1 MKKILFTLFC
11 FFAITSFSYAQEN
24 DKSKFSYG
32 LNFGF
37 GNSTLENNQIGV
49 LDGNLLAIK
58 FNVDYD
64 FSSNS
69 RTKLTSGLEA
79 LEFNSN
85 FFNGTNQSRLKNEYL
100 QIPLKLT
107 HRVNLEKEEKL
118 KLVIGIGGYAN
129 FLLRSRILELA
140 KEIDTK
146 SGGFNLGFGISTG
159 LDYDLSENTT
169 VKLIFDIMNETDSI
183 KNNGYEQKQIEIYL
197 IGLGFSTSF

>member
-1 MKKILFTLFC
+1 MNKILFTSFC
-11 FFAITSFSYAQEN
+11 FLAITSFSFAQEN

-32 LNFGF
+32 LNFGV
-37 GNSTLENNQIGV
+37 GNSTLKNNQIGV

-64 FSSNS
+64 FNNNS

-107 HRVNLEKEEKL
+107 HRVSLEKEEKL
-118 KLVIGIGGYAN
+118 KLVVGISGYAN
-129 FLLRSRILELA
+129 FLLRSRILELSN
-140 KEIDTK
+140 EIDTK

-159 LDYDLSENTT
+159 LDYNLSENTS
-169 VKLIFDIMNETDSI
+169 VKLMFDIMNETDNI
-183 KNNGYEQKQIEIYL
+183 EKNGYEQKQTEIYL
-197 IGLGFSTSF
+197 IGLGFSTRF